1 MELPD
6 LEGRKAILTV
16 HLRKVRHEDI
26 DLDIVARATVGSS
39 GAELANIINEGAL
52 RAVRMGRNS
61 VTTEDLEESVETVMA
76 GAQKKGKVLPGSD
89 KKIVAYHETGHAL
102 VAAVLGGTAP
112 VHKITIVPRT
122 SGALGYTMQVDTGD
136 RVLMS
141 KDELLGRLAVLTGG
155 RAAEEII
162 CNTVTTG
169 ASNDI
174 EQATRI
180 ARAMVT
186 RYGMSSQY
194 DMMELETQDSRYL
207 GGDTSLACSAD
218 TAAEVDKVVLQ
229 MIKEAHEKARSIIS
243 ANLDVMHEA
252 AGFLMEKETITGE
265 EFMEILD
272 RKKKI

>member
-26 DLDIVARATVGSS
+26 DLDIVARATAGSS

-76 GAQKKGKVLPGSD
+76 GAQKKGKVLSDPD

-102 VAAVLGGTAP
+102 VAAVLGGTA
-112 VHKITIVPRT
+112 
-122 SGALGYTMQVDTGD
+122 
-136 RVLMS
+136 
-141 KDELLGRLAVLTGG
+141 
-155 RAAEEII
+155 
-162 CNTVTTG
+162 G

-207 GGDTSLACSAD
+207 G
-218 TAAEVDKVVLQ
+218 
-229 MIKEAHEKARSIIS
+229 
-243 ANLDVMHEA
+243 
-252 AGFLMEKETITGE
+252 
-265 EFMEILD
+265 
-272 RKKKI
+272 

>member
-26 DLDIVARATVGSS
+26 DLDIVARAASGSS

-52 RAVRMGRNS
+52 RAVRMGRDS

-102 VAAVLGGTAP
+102 VAAVLGGT
-112 VHKITIVPRT
+112 
-122 SGALGYTMQVDTGD
+122 
-136 RVLMS
+136 
-141 KDELLGRLAVLTGG
+141 
-155 RAAEEII
+155 
-162 CNTVTTG
+162 TG

-207 GGDTSLACSAD
+207 GD
-218 TAAEVDKVVLQ
+218 
-229 MIKEAHEKARSIIS
+229 
-243 ANLDVMHEA
+243 
-252 AGFLMEKETITGE
+252 
-265 EFMEILD
+265 
-272 RKKKI
+272 

>member
-102 VAAVLGGTAP
+102 VAAVLGG
-112 VHKITIVPRT
+112 
-122 SGALGYTMQVDTGD
+122 
-136 RVLMS
+136 
-141 KDELLGRLAVLTGG
+141 
-155 RAAEEII
+155 
-162 CNTVTTG
+162 TTG

>member
-1 MELPD
+1 MELPE

-26 DLDIVARATVGSS
+26 DLDIVARATAGSS

-52 RAVRMGRNS
+52 RAVRMGRDS

-76 GAQKKGKVLPGSD
+76 GAQKKGKVLSDPD

-102 VAAVLGGTAP
+102 VAAVLGG
-112 VHKITIVPRT
+112 
-122 SGALGYTMQVDTGD
+122 
-136 RVLMS
+136 
-141 KDELLGRLAVLTGG
+141 
-155 RAAEEII
+155 
-162 CNTVTTG
+162 TTG

-194 DMMELETQDSRYL
+194 DIMELETQDSRYL

>member
-16 HLRKVRHEDI
+16 HLGKVRHEDI
-26 DLDIVARATVGSS
+26 DLDIVARATAGSS

-76 GAQKKGKVLPGSD
+76 GAQKKGKVLSGSD

-102 VAAVLGGTAP
+102 VAAVLGGTA
-112 VHKITIVPRT
+112 
-122 SGALGYTMQVDTGD
+122 
-136 RVLMS
+136 
-141 KDELLGRLAVLTGG
+141 
-155 RAAEEII
+155 
-162 CNTVTTG
+162 G

-207 GGDTSLACSAD
+207 GGDSSLACSAD